1 MKRNINYFSNII
13 DKSLKDFFIHIL
25 QNIGPIKLA
34 HNRFACPYCNKVMR
48 QKGDMKLHIRVHTGE
63 KPFVCPHCPKGFTQ
77 KANLERHI
85 SLHTGD
91 KPFACTV
98 CDYSAPRKDQLTQ
111 HITTKHYDTLIT
123 DY

>member
-1 MKRNINYFSNII
+1 
-13 DKSLKDFFIHIL
+13 
-25 QNIGPIKLA
+25 
-34 HNRFACPYCNKVMR
+34 MR

-111 HITTKHYDTLIT
+111 HITTKHYNTLIT